1 MSTKKTV
8 QELAKFFILLQ
19 IGSALMEREY
29 KGLKKEGYSHYTSL
43 SIQAYL
49 AELFSDSTAEEQQRM
64 PWLIKNEERNL
75 LEINWTHIN
84 NSLTTQLADIAQNI
98 STNEDSAHQDTQQE
112 QSSELIISQAYQLLN
127 RFYSQ
132 KIITNF
138 YQFLAQCVN
147 FYPSSEYAEY
157 YQNDTAYQYLDMLLL
172 DIFEPQEDYP
182 IIILKE
188 AQHHSPINPNED
200 FTSL

>member
-8 QELAKFFILLQ
+8 QELAKLFILLQ

-49 AELFSDSTAEEQQRM
+49 AELFSDNTAEEQQCM

-84 NSLTTQLADIAQNI
+84 NSLTTQLADIAQNM

-112 QSSELIISQAYQLLN
+112 QSSELIISQA
-127 RFYSQ
+127 F
-132 KIITNF
+132 
-138 YQFLAQCVN
+138 
-147 FYPSSEYAEY
+147 PS
-157 YQNDTAYQYLDMLLL
+157 
-172 DIFEPQEDYP
+172 P
-182 IIILKE
+182 
-188 AQHHSPINPNED
+188 
-200 FTSL
+200 